1 MAQDDTALHCRECQ
15 TRYPVGRLAR
25 ECELAHGVRL
35 VYDNSRFWIGAG
47 VTGRRYSQERG

>member
-1 MAQDDTALHCRECQ
+1 MAQDDTALQCRECQ
-15 TRYPVGRLAR
+15 TRYLVGRLAR

-47 VTGRRYSQERG
+47 DTGRRYSQERG